1 MTLRFLTAGESHG
14 ERLTVILDGVPAGL
28 TLREEDLVADLRRRQ
43 GGHGRGGRMAIE
55 QDVAH
60 IVAGVRGG
68 LTLGSPITLEI
79 GNLDW
84 ENWRQVMAVDAAEV
98 KRKPITRVR
107 PGHADLA
114 GMLKYAAD
122 DARDVLERASARETA
137 ARVAAGA
144 LAKLL
149 LREFGIEVRSYTRSI
164 GVIDA
169 AIPSSISWDQVEA
182 SPVRCP
188 DDAASAQMVAAIDAA
203 REHGDTLGGVFTVIA
218 DGVPPGL
225 GSYRQWDTRLD
236 GLLAQAIVSIP
247 ACKAVAIGS
256 GVEGAHLPGSQVHDV
271 LVYVDGRLSHETNRA
286 GGLTGGVT
294 NGEPLVVH
302 GYMKPISTLLKPLA
316 TIDLKTMEPARAHY
330 ERSDICVVPAA
341 GVVGEAMVALVIAGA
356 LLEKFGS
363 DSMAELRRN
372 VDGYLQGINNASN
385 ARAGQERLTRSSGT
399 SRANR
404 VGRRPERRSRR
415 PAGPE

>member
-14 ERLTVILDGVPAGL
+14 ERLTVIIDGIPAGL
-28 TLREEDLVADLRRRQ
+28 ALHEEDLLADLRRRQ

-55 QDVAH
+55 HDAAH
-60 IVAGVRGG
+60 LVSGVRGG

-79 GNLDW
+79 VNRDW
-84 ENWRQVMAVDAAEV
+84 ENWKQVMAVDEADV

-114 GMLKYAAD
+114 GMLKYGAD

-137 ARVAAGA
+137 ARVAAGGV
-144 LAKLL
+144 AKLL
-149 LREFGIEVRSYTRSI
+149 LNAFGIRVRSYTRSI
-164 GVIDA
+164 GTITA
-169 AIPSSISWDQVEA
+169 RLSESIAWASVES

-188 DDAASAQMVAAIDAA
+188 DAGASDAMVVAIDTA
-203 REHGDTLGGVFTVIA
+203 RQRGDTLGGTFTVIA

-247 ACKAVAIGS
+247 ACKAVAVGD
-256 GVEGAHLPGSQVHDV
+256 GVEAAALPGSQVHDV
-271 LVYVDGRLSHETNRA
+271 PVYDDGKLRHETNRA

-294 NGEPLVVH
+294 NGEPVVVH
-302 GYMKPISTLLKPLA
+302 AFMKPISTLLKPLA
-316 TIDLKTMEPARAHY
+316 TVDMKSREPARAHY

-341 GVVGEAMVALVIAGA
+341 GVIGEAMVALVLAGA
-356 LLEKFGS
+356 FLEKFGS
-363 DSMAELRRN
+363 DSMAELRHN
-372 VDGYLQGINNASN
+372 VASYLEKV
-385 ARAGQERLTRSSGT
+385 RA
-399 SRANR
+399 
-404 VGRRPERRSRR
+404 
-415 PAGPE
+415 

>member
-28 TLREEDLVADLRRRQ
+28 TLREEDLAADLRRRQ

-55 QDVAH
+55 QDAAH

-79 GNLDW
+79 ANRDW

-114 GMLKYAAD
+114 GMLKYGAD

-137 ARVAAGA
+137 ARVAAGGV
-144 LAKLL
+144 AKLL
-149 LREFGIEVRSYTRSI
+149 LGEFGAHVRSYTRSI
-164 GVIDA
+164 GGIDA
-169 AIPSSISWDQVEA
+169 AVPASIDWAAVES
-182 SPVRCP
+182 SPVRSP
-188 DDAASAQMVAAIDAA
+188 DPEAGAAMVSAIDAA
-203 REHGDTLGGVFTVIA
+203 RESGDTLGGVFTVIA

-236 GLLAQAIVSIP
+236 GLLAQAVVSIP
-247 ACKAVAIGS
+247 ACKAVAIGDGEEAARRS
-256 GVEGAHLPGSQVHDV
+256 GSQAHDV
-271 LVYVDGRLSHETNRA
+271 PVYDDGRLRHETNRA
-286 GGLTGGVT
+286 GGLTGGIT
-294 NGEPLVVH
+294 NGEPVLVH
-302 GYMKPISTLLKPLA
+302 GFMKPISTLLKPLA
-316 TIDLKTMEPARAHY
+316 TVDLKTKEPARAHY

-341 GVVGEAMVALVIAGA
+341 GVVGEAMVALVLAGA
-356 LLEKFGS
+356 LLEKFGG
-363 DSMAELRRN
+363 DSVNELRRN
-372 VDGYLQGINNASN
+372 VEAYLQ
-385 ARAGQERLTRSSGT
+385 Q
-399 SRANR
+399 
-404 VGRRPERRSRR
+404 VRR
-415 PAGPE
+415 

>member
-14 ERLTVILDGVPAGL
+14 ERLTVIIDGIPAGL
-28 TLREEDLVADLRRRQ
+28 ALHEEDLLADLRRRQ

-55 QDVAH
+55 HDAAH
-60 IVAGVRGG
+60 LVSGVRGG

-79 GNLDW
+79 ANRDW
-84 ENWRQVMAVDAAEV
+84 ENWKQVMAVDEADV

-114 GMLKYAAD
+114 GMLKYGAD

-137 ARVAAGA
+137 ARVAAGGV
-144 LAKLL
+144 AKLL
-149 LREFGIEVRSYTRSI
+149 LNAFGIRVRSYTRSI
-164 GVIDA
+164 GTITARLSESIDWA
-169 AIPSSISWDQVEA
+169 SVES

-188 DDAASAQMVAAIDAA
+188 DAGASDAMVVAIDTA
-203 REHGDTLGGVFTVIA
+203 RQRGDTLGGTFTVIA

-247 ACKAVAIGS
+247 ACKAVAVGD
-256 GVEGAHLPGSQVHDV
+256 GVEAAALPGSQVHDV
-271 LVYVDGRLSHETNRA
+271 PVYDDGKLRHETNRA

-294 NGEPLVVH
+294 NGEPVVVH
-302 GYMKPISTLLKPLA
+302 AFMKPISTLLKPLA
-316 TIDLKTMEPARAHY
+316 TVDMKSREPARAHY

-341 GVVGEAMVALVIAGA
+341 GVIGEAMVALVLAGA
-356 LLEKFGS
+356 FLEKFGS

-372 VDGYLQGINNASN
+372 VASYLEKV
-385 ARAGQERLTRSSGT
+385 RA
-399 SRANR
+399 
-404 VGRRPERRSRR
+404 
-415 PAGPE
+415 

>member
-1 MTLRFLTAGESHG
+1 MTLRLLTAGESHG

-28 TLREEDLVADLRRRQ
+28 TVREEDLAVDLARRQ

-55 QDVAH
+55 HDAAH

-79 GNLDW
+79 ANRDW
-84 ENWRQVMAVDAAEV
+84 ENWRQVMAVDAAAV

-114 GMLKYAAD
+114 GMLKYGAD

-137 ARVAAGA
+137 ARVAAGGV
-144 LAKLL
+144 AKLL
-149 LREFGIEVRSYTRSI
+149 LREFGMQVRSYTRSV
-164 GVIDA
+164 G
-169 AIPSSISWDQVEA
+169 AIEATVPSSISWDAVEA
-182 SPVRCP
+182 SSVRAP
-188 DDAASAQMVAAIDAA
+188 DDAAGDAAAGQGMVAAIDAA

-247 ACKAVAIGS
+247 ACKAVAIGD
-256 GVEGAHLPGSQVHDV
+256 GMEGASLPGSLVHDV
-271 LVYVDGRLSHETNRA
+271 PVYDNRRLRHETNRA
-286 GGLTGGVT
+286 GGLTGGVS

-316 TIDLKTMEPARAHY
+316 TVDLKTKEPARAHY

-341 GVVGEAMVALVIAGA
+341 GVVGEAMVALVLAGVV
-356 LLEKFGS
+356 LEKFGG
-363 DSMAELRRN
+363 DSMAELHRN
-372 VDGYLQGINNASN
+372 VEGYLQ
-385 ARAGQERLTRSSGT
+385 EM
-399 SRANR
+399 
-404 VGRRPERRSRR
+404 RR
-415 PAGPE
+415 

>member
-1 MTLRFLTAGESHG
+1 MTLRLLTAGESHG
-14 ERLTVILDGVPAGL
+14 ERLTVILDGIPAGL
-28 TLREEDLVADLRRRQ
+28 TVREEDLATDLTRRQ

-55 QDVAH
+55 HDQAH

-79 GNLDW
+79 ANRDW

-114 GMLKYAAD
+114 GMLKYGAD

-137 ARVAAGA
+137 ARVAAGGV
-144 LAKLL
+144 AKLL
-149 LREFGIEVRSYTRSI
+149 LREFGMQVRSYTRSI
-164 GVIDA
+164 GGIEATVPSPIPWDEIESSAVRSPDA
-169 AIPSSISWDQVEA
+169 AAGEA
-182 SPVRCP
+182 MVR
-188 DDAASAQMVAAIDAA
+188 AIDAA
-203 REHGDTLGGVFTVIA
+203 RERGDTLGGVFTVIA

-247 ACKAVAIGS
+247 ACKAVAIGD
-256 GVEGAHLPGSQVHDV
+256 GVEGASLPGSEVHDV
-271 LVYVDGRLSHETNRA
+271 PVYDNRRLRHETNRA
-286 GGLTGGVT
+286 GGLTGGVS
-294 NGEPLVVH
+294 NGEPLLVH

-316 TIDLKTMEPARAHY
+316 TVDLKTKEPARAHY

-341 GVVGEAMVALVIAGA
+341 GVVGEAMVSLVLAGV
-356 LLEKFGS
+356 LLEKFGG
-363 DSMAELRRN
+363 DSMRELHRN
-372 VDGYLQGINNASN
+372 VEGYLQ
-385 ARAGQERLTRSSGT
+385 EM
-399 SRANR
+399 
-404 VGRRPERRSRR
+404 RR
-415 PAGPE
+415 

>member
-1 MTLRFLTAGESHG
+1 MTLRLLTAGESHG
-14 ERLTVILDGVPAGL
+14 ERLTVILDGIPAGL
-28 TLREEDLVADLRRRQ
+28 TVREEDLARDLTRRQ

-55 QDVAH
+55 RDTAH

-79 GNLDW
+79 ANRDW

-114 GMLKYAAD
+114 GMLKYGAD

-137 ARVAAGA
+137 ARVAAGGV
-144 LAKLL
+144 AKLL
-149 LREFGIEVRSYTRSI
+149 LREFGMQVRSYTRSV
-164 GVIDA
+164 G
-169 AIPSSISWDQVEA
+169 AIEASVPSSISWDAVEA
-182 SPVRCP
+182 SPVRSP
-188 DDAASAQMVAAIDAA
+188 DGAAGAAMVAAIDGA
-203 REHGDTLGGVFTVIA
+203 RERGDTLGGVFTVIA

-247 ACKAVAIGS
+247 ACKAVAIGD
-256 GVEGAHLPGSQVHDV
+256 GVEGASLPGSQVHDV
-271 LVYVDGRLSHETNRA
+271 PVYDKRRLRHETNRA
-286 GGLTGGVT
+286 GGLTGGVS

-316 TIDLKTMEPARAHY
+316 TVDLKTKEPARAHY

-341 GVVGEAMVALVIAGA
+341 GVVGEAMVALVLAGV
-356 LLEKFGS
+356 LLEKFGG
-363 DSMAELRRN
+363 DSMAELHRN
-372 VDGYLQGINNASN
+372 VEGYLQ
-385 ARAGQERLTRSSGT
+385 EM
-399 SRANR
+399 
-404 VGRRPERRSRR
+404 RR
-415 PAGPE
+415 